1 MVAAPP
7 RNSFPTKSL
16 VAITQPGTELK
27 LYQRLILL
35 AASAAGRAE
44 GGAEGSPFAAGIR
57 GELHVGFSTFMSS
70 VTQYVDLFMLNWN
83 M

>member
-7 RNSFPTKSL
+7 RNSFPTKNL

-44 GGAEGSPFAAGIR
+44 GGAEGPPLQLAFGGSCTLASA
-57 GELHVGFSTFMSS
+57 LSC
-70 VTQYVDLFMLNWN
+70 LL
-83 M
+83 